1 MDENVVNAMQALIH
15 DKILDST
22 IKLYK
27 KVIEEA
33 QRFDYSQKV
42 IIDLDLAEDALIFM
56 KQLKEV
62 RKFLCD
68 EYERK
73 QKIEQK
79 IDKMLEEIRRDT

>member
-22 IKLYK
+22 IRLYEK
-27 KVIEEA
+27 IIEEA

>member
-22 IKLYK
+22 IRLYE